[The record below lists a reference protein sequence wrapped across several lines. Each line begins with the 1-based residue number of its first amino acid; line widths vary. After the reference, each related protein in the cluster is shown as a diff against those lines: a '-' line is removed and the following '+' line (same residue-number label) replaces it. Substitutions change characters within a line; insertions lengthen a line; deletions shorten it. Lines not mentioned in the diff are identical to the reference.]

1 MTAEISADSM
11 ELQDHPF
18 STFNPSGKAVKRK
31 ATVYRKQS
39 VQLYDSYFTCMDEVF
54 TKIHLFGPY
63 QFFCCAVT
71 FFSTITWFANYLLL
85 LNTMVSSSWSCIDP
99 IDNSTI
105 SNGEDEKY
113 FCQMIKTCKNLK
125 EVDLQFS
132 SMTSDWKLVCDR
144 RSYVFILLAS
154 FLIGRMIGAIVGGH
168 LSDNLGRL
176 RGLFVYL
183 SAGLVVRSLSIAC
196 TDWKSFAI
204 FQFVTGAIFGLI
216 QTTCTTLLIETTD
229 GKYRYIPIACS
240 QMSVCYLFIAL
251 IAYCTSEW
259 RMYLIFI
266 SLLSSPLLYSYLLY
280 QESLRWLI
288 SKGKISEAAAVI
300 TELCSDR
307 WKGDNCDIYP
317 QQLTTLLV
325 IPTQNKLFT
334 FVDLFRSKSSSIK
347 TLSLILSVISCS
359 FVNSGFILFSNL
371 SIIQNM
377 YLHLLLNGSFRMI
390 FLIIGIMLNAKF
402 SRLGCKHMMLFSLG
416 SIIICFG
423 VVIVIFFVKSDF
435 NSNILYGILLLAMA
449 LNGSIYEMTVLHTA
463 AVIYPTVMRGI
474 AIGFVIGFQDLG
486 TIIIGAVIEFS
497 AKIWPIVPC
506 LAIETFL
513 IITFLGAMWY
523 LPETKYCI
531 AKVLLYTIQYFYLK
545 FNHVDLIIS
554 QSMDEMRNISDE
566 VEVKSLKPRKI
577 TLYRKQS
584 AEEVKNY
591 FPTYE
596 MVLDSVG
603 IFGKYQIFCLI
614 TVQLTTIIWVAHSAL
629 LRFSFIKS
637 EYICWIEENN
647 TTITSFKNESIFCS
661 LLNKC
666 NNITVMNGDFEN
678 LFDHFML
685 LCDKEDIRQF
695 LFVSYV
701 MGHFFGS
708 LIGGHLSDSFGR
720 LSASF
725 VCLSMTLIASILSVA
740 CTSWK
745 LLLAFQIL
753 IGFLVGKIE
762 TSIIT
767 LLSEITD
774 KQYRLL
780 AISFTTSPFTLLII
794 SLIFYLTKNWRLF
807 LIFVNFISISL
818 LYTHLLLQFFNDNST
833 VLREFESPRWLISK
847 GYYYRAAKALSEIAS
862 DLWNRASIEINVK
875 QIQSIQSEATD
886 KGFLAILN
894 LFRSNILRK
903 NLLFLIVSAVAQN
916 LVSLTT
922 FSDRNIKTFGIL
934 LYVFIYSLFT
944 ILIIVIA
951 VILDFKI
958 ASVGYKCLTLVS
970 LFVNTLCIMIILAT
984 ICLSSNDFA
993 LLILFC
999 LLISGAVND
1008 GLYTIILLH
1017 TITASFVTEN
1027 RAFAVGLFLATK
1039 DLTTAFSTLF
1049 YYYVIK
1055 WPMVVYIISLIFLIF
1070 TSIVSFIVQ
1079 PESKYALTKVLLDDC
1094 KVVNVE

>member
-11 ELQDHPF
+11 ELQDHSF

-54 TKIHLFGPY
+54 TKIRLFGPY
-63 QFFCCAVT
+63 QIFCCAVT

-99 IDNSTI
+99 IDNSTV

-204 FQFVTGAIFGLI
+204 FQFVTGAIFGQI

-523 LPETKYCI
+523 LPETKYCL

-545 FNHVDLIIS
+545 FNHPFYFISHEIVCSSFEIEHEPIIL
-554 QSMDEMRNISDE
+554 QSMDETKNISDE
-566 VEVKSLKPRKI
+566 VELKSLKSRKI

-584 AEEVKNY
+584 AEE
-591 FPTYE
+591 
-596 MVLDSVG
+596 
-603 IFGKYQIFCLI
+603 
-614 TVQLTTIIWVAHSAL
+614 
-629 LRFSFIKS
+629 
-637 EYICWIEENN
+637 
-647 TTITSFKNESIFCS
+647 

-666 NNITVMNGDFEN
+666 NNITVVNGDFEN

-685 LCDKEDIRQF
+685 LCEKEDIRQF

-780 AISFTTSPFTLLII
+780 TISFTTSPFTLLII

-818 LYTHLLLQFFNDNST
+818 LYTHLLLQ
-833 VLREFESPRWLISK
+833 ESPRWLISK
-847 GYYYRAAKALSEIAS
+847 GYYYRAAQALSEIAS

-875 QIQSIQSEATD
+875 QIQSIQSETTD

-894 LFRSNILRK
+894 LFRSSILRK
-903 NLLFLIVSAVAQN
+903 NLFFLIVSAVAQN

-944 ILIIVIA
+944 ILIIAIA

-993 LLILFC
+993 LIILFC

-1017 TITASFVTEN
+1017 TITASFLTEN

-1039 DLTTAFSTLF
+1039 DFTTAFSTLV

-1055 WPMVVYIISLIFLIF
+1055 WPLIVYITSLIFLIF

-1079 PESKYALTKVLLDDC
+1079 PESKYALTKMLLDDC

>member
-1 MTAEISADSM
+1 MSAEISADSM
-11 ELQDHPF
+11 ELQDRSF

-39 VQLYDSYFTCMDEVF
+39 IQLYDSYFTCMDEIF
-54 TKIHLFGPY
+54 AKIRIFGPY
-63 QFFCCAVT
+63 QIFCCAVT

-99 IDNSTI
+99 IDNSTV

-113 FCQMIKTCKNLK
+113 FCQMIKTCRNLK

-204 FQFVTGAIFGLI
+204 FQFVTGAIFGQI

-240 QMSVCYLFIAL
+240 QMSVSYLFIAL

-334 FVDLFRSKSSSIK
+334 FVDLFRSKSLSIK

-474 AIGFVIGFQDLG
+474 AIGFIIGFQDLG

-497 AKIWPIVPC
+497 TKIWPIVPC

-523 LPETKYCI
+523 LPETKYCL
-531 AKVLLYTIQYFYLK
+531 AKVFYFISHEIVCFL
-545 FNHVDLIIS
+545 FEIEHAPILS
-554 QSMDEMRNISDE
+554 QSMDETRNIPDE
-566 VEVKSLKPRKI
+566 VGLKSLKPRKI

-584 AEEVKNY
+584 AEE
-591 FPTYE
+591 
-596 MVLDSVG
+596 
-603 IFGKYQIFCLI
+603 
-614 TVQLTTIIWVAHSAL
+614 
-629 LRFSFIKS
+629 
-637 EYICWIEENN
+637 
-647 TTITSFKNESIFCS
+647 

-666 NNITVMNGDFEN
+666 SNITVANGDFES

-685 LCDKEDIRQF
+685 LCEKEDIRQF
-695 LFVSYV
+695 VFVSYV

-725 VCLSMTLIASILSVA
+725 VCLSMTLI
-740 CTSWK
+740 
-745 LLLAFQIL
+745 
-753 IGFLVGKIE
+753 
-762 TSIIT
+762 
-767 LLSEITD
+767 
-774 KQYRLL
+774 
-780 AISFTTSPFTLLII
+780 
-794 SLIFYLTKNWRLF
+794 
-807 LIFVNFISISL
+807 
-818 LYTHLLLQFFNDNST
+818 
-833 VLREFESPRWLISK
+833 ESPRWLISK
-847 GYYYRAAKALSEIAS
+847 GYYYRAAQALSEIAS

-875 QIQSIQSEATD
+875 QIQSIQSGATD
-886 KGFLAILN
+886 KEFLTILN
-894 LFRSNILRK
+894 LFRSSTLRK
-903 NLLFLIVSAVAQN
+903 NLFFLIISAVAQN
-916 LVSLTT
+916 LISLTT
-922 FSDRNIKTFGIL
+922 FSDKNIKTFGIL

-944 ILIIVIA
+944 VLIIVIS

-958 ASVGYKCLTLVS
+958 ACIGYKCLTLVS
-970 LFVNTLCIMIILAT
+970 LFVNTVCIIIILAT

-1008 GLYTIILLH
+1008 GLYTITLLH
-1017 TITASFVTEN
+1017 TITASFLTEN
-1027 RAFAVGLFLATK
+1027 RALAVGLFLATK
-1039 DLTTAFSTLF
+1039 DFTTAFSTSV
-1049 YYYVIK
+1049 YYFVIK
-1055 WPMVVYIISLIFLIF
+1055 WPLIVYITSLIVLIF
-1070 TSIVSFIVQ
+1070 TSVVSFIVQ
-1079 PESKYALTKVLLDDC
+1079 PESKYALTKMLLDDC
-1094 KVVNVE
+1094 KVHKYRKE

>member
-1 MTAEISADSM
+1 MSAEISADSM
-11 ELQDHPF
+11 ELQDHSF

-39 VQLYDSYFTCMDEVF
+39 IQLYDSYFTCMDEIF
-54 TKIHLFGPY
+54 AKIRIFGPY
-63 QFFCCAVT
+63 QIFCCAVT

-99 IDNSTI
+99 IDNSTV

-113 FCQMIKTCKNLK
+113 FCQMIKTCRNLK

-204 FQFVTGAIFGLI
+204 FQFVTGAIFGQI

-240 QMSVCYLFIAL
+240 QMSVSYLFIAL

-334 FVDLFRSKSSSIK
+334 FVDLFRSKSLSIK

-423 VVIVIFFVKSDF
+423 VVIVVFFVKSDF

-474 AIGFVIGFQDLG
+474 AIGFIIGFQDLG

-497 AKIWPIVPC
+497 TKIWPIVPC
-506 LAIETFL
+506 LAIEIFL

-523 LPETKYCI
+523 LPETK
-531 AKVLLYTIQYFYLK
+531 L
-545 FNHVDLIIS
+545 S
-554 QSMDEMRNISDE
+554 QSMDETRNIPDE
-566 VEVKSLKPRKI
+566 VGLKSLKPRKI

-584 AEEVKNY
+584 AEE
-591 FPTYE
+591 
-596 MVLDSVG
+596 
-603 IFGKYQIFCLI
+603 
-614 TVQLTTIIWVAHSAL
+614 
-629 LRFSFIKS
+629 
-637 EYICWIEENN
+637 
-647 TTITSFKNESIFCS
+647 

-666 NNITVMNGDFEN
+666 SNITVANGDFES

-685 LCDKEDIRQF
+685 FCEKEDIRQF
-695 LFVSYV
+695 VFVSYV

-725 VCLSMTLIASILSVA
+725 VCLSMTLIVSILSVA

-753 IGFLVGKIE
+753 IGFLIGKIE

-767 LLSEITD
+767 LMSEITD

-780 AISFTTSPFTLLII
+780 TLSFTTSPSTLLITF
-794 SLIFYLTKNWRLF
+794 LIFYLTKNWRLF
-807 LIFVNFISISL
+807 LIFVNLISISL
-818 LYTHLLLQFFNDNST
+818 LYTHLLLQ
-833 VLREFESPRWLISK
+833 ESPRWLISK
-847 GYYYRAAKALSEIAS
+847 GYYYRAAQALSEIAS
-862 DLWNRASIEINVK
+862 DLWNRASIEIN
-875 QIQSIQSEATD
+875 
-886 KGFLAILN
+886 
-894 LFRSNILRK
+894 
-903 NLLFLIVSAVAQN
+903 
-916 LVSLTT
+916 
-922 FSDRNIKTFGIL
+922 
-934 LYVFIYSLFT
+934 
-944 ILIIVIA
+944 IA
-951 VILDFKI
+951 CI
-958 ASVGYKCLTLVS
+958 GYKCLTLVS
-970 LFVNTLCIMIILAT
+970 LFVNTVCIIIILAA

-1008 GLYTIILLH
+1008 GLYTITLLH
-1017 TITASFVTEN
+1017 TITASFLTEN
-1027 RAFAVGLFLATK
+1027 RALAVGLFLATK
-1039 DLTTAFSTLF
+1039 DFTTAFSTSV
-1049 YYYVIK
+1049 YYFVIK
-1055 WPMVVYIISLIFLIF
+1055 WPLIVYITSLTVLIF
-1070 TSIVSFIVQ
+1070 TSVVSFMVQ
-1079 PESKYALTKVLLDDC
+1079 PESKYALTKMLLDDC
-1094 KVVNVE
+1094 KVHKYRKE

>member
-1 MTAEISADSM
+1 MSAEISADSM
-11 ELQDHPF
+11 ELQDRSF

-39 VQLYDSYFTCMDEVF
+39 IQLYDSYFTCMDEIF
-54 TKIHLFGPY
+54 AKIRIFGPY
-63 QFFCCAVT
+63 QIFCCAVT

-99 IDNSTI
+99 IDNSTV

-113 FCQMIKTCKNLK
+113 FCQMIKTCRNLK

-204 FQFVTGAIFGLI
+204 FQFVTGAIFGQI

-240 QMSVCYLFIAL
+240 QMSVSYLFIAL

-325 IPTQNKLFT
+325 IPTQNKL
-334 FVDLFRSKSSSIK
+334 
-347 TLSLILSVISCS
+347 
-359 FVNSGFILFSNL
+359 
-371 SIIQNM
+371 
-377 YLHLLLNGSFRMI
+377 
-390 FLIIGIMLNAKF
+390 
-402 SRLGCKHMMLFSLG
+402 
-416 SIIICFG
+416 
-423 VVIVIFFVKSDF
+423 
-435 NSNILYGILLLAMA
+435 NILYGILLLAMA

-474 AIGFVIGFQDLG
+474 AIGF
-486 TIIIGAVIEFS
+486 IIGT
-497 AKIWPIVPC
+497 KIWPIVPC

-523 LPETKYCI
+523 LPETKYCL
-531 AKVLLYTIQYFYLK
+531 AKVFYFISHEIVCFL
-545 FNHVDLIIS
+545 FEIEHAPILS
-554 QSMDEMRNISDE
+554 QSMDETRNIPDE
-566 VEVKSLKPRKI
+566 VGLKSLKPRKI

-584 AEEVKNY
+584 AEE
-591 FPTYE
+591 
-596 MVLDSVG
+596 
-603 IFGKYQIFCLI
+603 
-614 TVQLTTIIWVAHSAL
+614 
-629 LRFSFIKS
+629 
-637 EYICWIEENN
+637 
-647 TTITSFKNESIFCS
+647 

-666 NNITVMNGDFEN
+666 SNITVANGDFES

-685 LCDKEDIRQF
+685 LCEKEDIRQF
-695 LFVSYV
+695 VFVSYV

-725 VCLSMTLIASILSVA
+725 VCLSMTLI
-740 CTSWK
+740 
-745 LLLAFQIL
+745 
-753 IGFLVGKIE
+753 
-762 TSIIT
+762 
-767 LLSEITD
+767 
-774 KQYRLL
+774 
-780 AISFTTSPFTLLII
+780 
-794 SLIFYLTKNWRLF
+794 
-807 LIFVNFISISL
+807 
-818 LYTHLLLQFFNDNST
+818 
-833 VLREFESPRWLISK
+833 ESPRWLISK
-847 GYYYRAAKALSEIAS
+847 GYYYRAAQALSEIAS

-875 QIQSIQSEATD
+875 QIQSIQSGATD
-886 KGFLAILN
+886 KEFLTILN
-894 LFRSNILRK
+894 LFRSSTLRK
-903 NLLFLIVSAVAQN
+903 NLFFLIISAVAQN
-916 LVSLTT
+916 LISLTT
-922 FSDRNIKTFGIL
+922 FSDKNIKTFGIL

-944 ILIIVIA
+944 VLIIVIS

-958 ASVGYKCLTLVS
+958 ACIGYKCLTLVS
-970 LFVNTLCIMIILAT
+970 LFVNTVCIIIILAT

-1008 GLYTIILLH
+1008 GLYTITLLH
-1017 TITASFVTEN
+1017 TITASFLTEN
-1027 RAFAVGLFLATK
+1027 RALAVGLFLATK
-1039 DLTTAFSTLF
+1039 DFTTAFSTSV
-1049 YYYVIK
+1049 YYFVIK
-1055 WPMVVYIISLIFLIF
+1055 WPLIVYITSLIVLIF
-1070 TSIVSFIVQ
+1070 TSVVSFIVQ
-1079 PESKYALTKVLLDDC
+1079 PESKYALTKMLLDDC
-1094 KVVNVE
+1094 KVHKYRKE

>member
-1 MTAEISADSM
+1 
-11 ELQDHPF
+11 
-18 STFNPSGKAVKRK
+18 
-31 ATVYRKQS
+31 
-39 VQLYDSYFTCMDEVF
+39 
-54 TKIHLFGPY
+54 
-63 QFFCCAVT
+63 
-71 FFSTITWFANYLLL
+71 
-85 LNTMVSSSWSCIDP
+85 MVSSSWSCIDP
-99 IDNSTI
+99 IDNSTV

-113 FCQMIKTCKNLK
+113 FCQMIKTCRNLK

-183 SAGLVVRSLSIAC
+183 SVGLVVRSLSIAC

-204 FQFVTGAIFGLI
+204 FQFVTGAIFGQI

-240 QMSVCYLFIAL
+240 QMSVSYLFIAL

-334 FVDLFRSKSSSIK
+334 FVDLFRSKSLSIK
-347 TLSLILSVISCS
+347 TLALILSVISCS

-423 VVIVIFFVKSDF
+423 VVIVVFFVKSDF

-474 AIGFVIGFQDLG
+474 AIGFIIGFQDLG

-497 AKIWPIVPC
+497 TKIWPIVPC
-506 LAIETFL
+506 LAIEIFL

-523 LPETKYCI
+523 LPETKYCL
-531 AKVLLYTIQYFYLK
+531 AKFFLYTIQYFYLK
-545 FNHVDLIIS
+545 CNHVDLVSFRLS
-554 QSMDEMRNISDE
+554 QSMDETRNIPDE
-566 VEVKSLKPRKI
+566 VGLKSLKPRKI

-584 AEEVKNY
+584 AEE
-591 FPTYE
+591 
-596 MVLDSVG
+596 
-603 IFGKYQIFCLI
+603 
-614 TVQLTTIIWVAHSAL
+614 
-629 LRFSFIKS
+629 
-637 EYICWIEENN
+637 
-647 TTITSFKNESIFCS
+647 

-666 NNITVMNGDFEN
+666 SNITVANGDFES

-685 LCDKEDIRQF
+685 FCEKEDIRQF
-695 LFVSYV
+695 VFVSYV

-725 VCLSMTLIASILSVA
+725 VCLSMTLI
-740 CTSWK
+740 
-745 LLLAFQIL
+745 
-753 IGFLVGKIE
+753 
-762 TSIIT
+762 
-767 LLSEITD
+767 
-774 KQYRLL
+774 
-780 AISFTTSPFTLLII
+780 
-794 SLIFYLTKNWRLF
+794 
-807 LIFVNFISISL
+807 
-818 LYTHLLLQFFNDNST
+818 
-833 VLREFESPRWLISK
+833 ESPRWLISK
-847 GYYYRAAKALSEIAS
+847 GYYYRAAQALSEIAS

-875 QIQSIQSEATD
+875 QIQ
-886 KGFLAILN
+886 N
-894 LFRSNILRK
+894 
-903 NLLFLIVSAVAQN
+903 
-916 LVSLTT
+916 
-922 FSDRNIKTFGIL
+922 
-934 LYVFIYSLFT
+934 
-944 ILIIVIA
+944 
-951 VILDFKI
+951 FKI
-958 ASVGYKCLTLVS
+958 ACIGYKCLTLVS
-970 LFVNTLCIMIILAT
+970 LFVNTVCIIIILAT

-1008 GLYTIILLH
+1008 GLYTITLLH
-1017 TITASFVTEN
+1017 TITASFLTEN
-1027 RAFAVGLFLATK
+1027 RALAVGLFLATK
-1039 DLTTAFSTLF
+1039 DFTTAFSTSV
-1049 YYYVIK
+1049 YYFVIK
-1055 WPMVVYIISLIFLIF
+1055 WPLIVYITSLIVLIF
-1070 TSIVSFIVQ
+1070 TSVVSFMVQ
-1079 PESKYALTKVLLDDC
+1079 PESKYALTKMLLDDC
-1094 KVVNVE
+1094 KVVDVE

>member
-1 MTAEISADSM
+1 
-11 ELQDHPF
+11 
-18 STFNPSGKAVKRK
+18 
-31 ATVYRKQS
+31 
-39 VQLYDSYFTCMDEVF
+39 
-54 TKIHLFGPY
+54 
-63 QFFCCAVT
+63 
-71 FFSTITWFANYLLL
+71 
-85 LNTMVSSSWSCIDP
+85 
-99 IDNSTI
+99 
-105 SNGEDEKY
+105 
-113 FCQMIKTCKNLK
+113 MIKTCRNLK

-204 FQFVTGAIFGLI
+204 FQFVTGAIFGQI

-240 QMSVCYLFIAL
+240 QMSVSYLFIAL

-259 RMYLIFI
+259 RICKENCSILINIGNYVVAFLFVR
-266 SLLSSPLLYSYLLY
+266 LLLF

-325 IPTQNKLFT
+325 IPAQNKLFT
-334 FVDLFRSKSSSIK
+334 FVDFLAHSCCH
-347 TLSLILSVISCS
+347 LS
-359 FVNSGFILFSNL
+359 NSDERHRNWIH
-371 SIIQNM
+371 
-377 YLHLLLNGSFRMI
+377 YWV
-390 FLIIGIMLNAKF
+390 
-402 SRLGCKHMMLFSLG
+402 SRF
-416 SIIICFG
+416 
-423 VVIVIFFVKSDF
+423 
-435 NSNILYGILLLAMA
+435 
-449 LNGSIYEMTVLHTA
+449 
-463 AVIYPTVMRGI
+463 
-474 AIGFVIGFQDLG
+474 G

-497 AKIWPIVPC
+497 TKIWPIVPC
-506 LAIETFL
+506 LAIEIFL

-523 LPETKYCI
+523 LPETKYCL
-531 AKVLLYTIQYFYLK
+531 AKAFYFISHAIVCSLLEIEHAPIL
-545 FNHVDLIIS
+545 S
-554 QSMDEMRNISDE
+554 QSMDETRNIPDE
-566 VEVKSLKPRKI
+566 VGLKSLKPRKI

-647 TTITSFKNESIFCS
+647 TTITSSQNESIFCS
-661 LLNKC
+661 VYLLIAYKCCKSFFLSLHVNFLFQLLNKC
-666 NNITVMNGDFEN
+666 SNITVANGDFES

-685 LCDKEDIRQF
+685 FCEKEDIRQF
-695 LFVSYV
+695 VFVSYV

-725 VCLSMTLIASILSVA
+725 VCLSMTLIVSILSVA

-753 IGFLVGKIE
+753 IGFLIGKIE

-767 LLSEITD
+767 LMSEITD

-780 AISFTTSPFTLLII
+780 TLSFTTSPFTLLITF
-794 SLIFYLTKNWRLF
+794 LIFYLTKNWRLF
-807 LIFVNFISISL
+807 LIFVNLISISL
-818 LYTHLLLQFFNDNST
+818 LYTHLLLQ
-833 VLREFESPRWLISK
+833 ESPRWLISK
-847 GYYYRAAKALSEIAS
+847 GYYYRAAQALSEIAS

-875 QIQSIQSEATD
+875 QIQSIQSGATD
-886 KGFLAILN
+886 KEFLTILN
-894 LFRSNILRK
+894 LF
-903 NLLFLIVSAVAQN
+903 
-916 LVSLTT
+916 
-922 FSDRNIKTFGIL
+922 
-934 LYVFIYSLFT
+934 
-944 ILIIVIA
+944 
-951 VILDFKI
+951 
-958 ASVGYKCLTLVS
+958 
-970 LFVNTLCIMIILAT
+970 
-984 ICLSSNDFA
+984 
-993 LLILFC
+993 
-999 LLISGAVND
+999 
-1008 GLYTIILLH
+1008 
-1017 TITASFVTEN
+1017 
-1027 RAFAVGLFLATK
+1027 
-1039 DLTTAFSTLF
+1039 
-1049 YYYVIK
+1049 
-1055 WPMVVYIISLIFLIF
+1055 
-1070 TSIVSFIVQ
+1070 
-1079 PESKYALTKVLLDDC
+1079 
-1094 KVVNVE
+1094 

>member
-1 MTAEISADSM
+1 MSAEISADSM
-11 ELQDHPF
+11 ELQDHSF

-39 VQLYDSYFTCMDEVF
+39 IQLYDSYFTCMDEIF
-54 TKIHLFGPY
+54 AKIRIFGPY
-63 QFFCCAVT
+63 QIFCCAVT

-99 IDNSTI
+99 IDNSTV

-113 FCQMIKTCKNLK
+113 FCQMIKTCRNLK

-204 FQFVTGAIFGLI
+204 FQFVTGAIFGQI

-240 QMSVCYLFIAL
+240 QMSVSYLFIAL

-325 IPTQNKLFT
+325 IPAQNKLFT
-334 FVDLFRSKSSSIK
+334 F
-347 TLSLILSVISCS
+347 
-359 FVNSGFILFSNL
+359 
-371 SIIQNM
+371 
-377 YLHLLLNGSFRMI
+377 
-390 FLIIGIMLNAKF
+390 F
-402 SRLGCKHMMLFSLG
+402 SRLGCKHMML
-416 SIIICFG
+416 
-423 VVIVIFFVKSDF
+423 
-435 NSNILYGILLLAMA
+435 NILYGILLLAMA

-474 AIGFVIGFQDLG
+474 AIGF
-486 TIIIGAVIEFS
+486 IIGT
-497 AKIWPIVPC
+497 KIWPIVPC
-506 LAIETFL
+506 LAIEIFL

-523 LPETKYCI
+523 LPETKYCL
-531 AKVLLYTIQYFYLK
+531 AKAFYFISHEIVCSLLEIEHAPIL
-545 FNHVDLIIS
+545 S
-554 QSMDEMRNISDE
+554 QSMDETRNIPDE
-566 VEVKSLKPRKI
+566 VGLKSLKPRKI

-647 TTITSFKNESIFCS
+647 TTITSSQNESIFCS

-666 NNITVMNGDFEN
+666 SNITVANGDFES

-685 LCDKEDIRQF
+685 FCEKEDIRQF
-695 LFVSYV
+695 VFVSYV

-725 VCLSMTLIASILSVA
+725 
-740 CTSWK
+740 
-745 LLLAFQIL
+745 
-753 IGFLVGKIE
+753 
-762 TSIIT
+762 
-767 LLSEITD
+767 
-774 KQYRLL
+774 
-780 AISFTTSPFTLLII
+780 
-794 SLIFYLTKNWRLF
+794 
-807 LIFVNFISISL
+807 
-818 LYTHLLLQFFNDNST
+818 
-833 VLREFESPRWLISK
+833 ESPRWLISK
-847 GYYYRAAKALSEIAS
+847 GYYYRAAQALSEIAS
-862 DLWNRASIEINVK
+862 DLWNRASIEIN
-875 QIQSIQSEATD
+875 
-886 KGFLAILN
+886 
-894 LFRSNILRK
+894 
-903 NLLFLIVSAVAQN
+903 
-916 LVSLTT
+916 
-922 FSDRNIKTFGIL
+922 
-934 LYVFIYSLFT
+934 
-944 ILIIVIA
+944 IA
-951 VILDFKI
+951 CI
-958 ASVGYKCLTLVS
+958 GYKCLTLVS
-970 LFVNTLCIMIILAT
+970 LFVNTVCIIIILAT

-1008 GLYTIILLH
+1008 GLYTITLLH
-1017 TITASFVTEN
+1017 TITASFLTEN
-1027 RAFAVGLFLATK
+1027 RALAVGLFLATK
-1039 DLTTAFSTLF
+1039 DFTTAFSTSV
-1049 YYYVIK
+1049 YYFVIK
-1055 WPMVVYIISLIFLIF
+1055 WPLIVYITSLIVLIF
-1070 TSIVSFIVQ
+1070 TSVVSFMVQ
-1079 PESKYALTKVLLDDC
+1079 PESKYALTKMLLDDC
-1094 KVVNVE
+1094 KVHKYRKE

>member
-1 MTAEISADSM
+1 MSAEISADSM
-11 ELQDHPF
+11 ELQDHSF

-39 VQLYDSYFTCMDEVF
+39 IQLYDSYFTCMDEIF
-54 TKIHLFGPY
+54 AKIRIFGPY
-63 QFFCCAVT
+63 QIFCCAVT
-71 FFSTITWFANYLLL
+71 FFSTITWFENYLLL

-99 IDNSTI
+99 IDNSTV

-113 FCQMIKTCKNLK
+113 FCQMIKTCRNLK

-204 FQFVTGAIFGLI
+204 FQFVTGAIFGQI

-240 QMSVCYLFIAL
+240 QMSVSYLFIAL

-334 FVDLFRSKSSSIK
+334 FVDLFRSKSLSIK

-423 VVIVIFFVKSDF
+423 VVIVVFFVKSDF

-449 LNGSIYEMTVLHTA
+449 LNGSIYEMTVLHTT

-474 AIGFVIGFQDLG
+474 AIGFIIGFQDLG

-497 AKIWPIVPC
+497 TKIWPIVPC
-506 LAIETFL
+506 LAIEIFL

-523 LPETKYCI
+523 LPETKYCL
-531 AKVLLYTIQYFYLK
+531 AKFFLYTIQYFYLK
-545 FNHVDLIIS
+545 FNHVDLMSFRLS
-554 QSMDEMRNISDE
+554 QSMDETRNIPDE
-566 VEVKSLKPRKI
+566 VGLKSLKPRKI

-584 AEEVKNY
+584 AEE
-591 FPTYE
+591 
-596 MVLDSVG
+596 
-603 IFGKYQIFCLI
+603 
-614 TVQLTTIIWVAHSAL
+614 
-629 LRFSFIKS
+629 
-637 EYICWIEENN
+637 
-647 TTITSFKNESIFCS
+647 

-666 NNITVMNGDFEN
+666 SNITVANGDFES

-685 LCDKEDIRQF
+685 FCEKEDIRQF
-695 LFVSYV
+695 VFVSYV

-725 VCLSMTLIASILSVA
+725 VCLSMTLI
-740 CTSWK
+740 
-745 LLLAFQIL
+745 
-753 IGFLVGKIE
+753 
-762 TSIIT
+762 
-767 LLSEITD
+767 
-774 KQYRLL
+774 
-780 AISFTTSPFTLLII
+780 
-794 SLIFYLTKNWRLF
+794 
-807 LIFVNFISISL
+807 
-818 LYTHLLLQFFNDNST
+818 
-833 VLREFESPRWLISK
+833 ESPRWLISK
-847 GYYYRAAKALSEIAS
+847 GYYYRAAQALSEIAS

-875 QIQSIQSEATD
+875 QIQI
-886 KGFLAILN
+886 
-894 LFRSNILRK
+894 
-903 NLLFLIVSAVAQN
+903 
-916 LVSLTT
+916 
-922 FSDRNIKTFGIL
+922 
-934 LYVFIYSLFT
+934 
-944 ILIIVIA
+944 
-951 VILDFKI
+951 
-958 ASVGYKCLTLVS
+958 
-970 LFVNTLCIMIILAT
+970 
-984 ICLSSNDFA
+984 
-993 LLILFC
+993 
-999 LLISGAVND
+999 
-1008 GLYTIILLH
+1008 
-1017 TITASFVTEN
+1017 
-1027 RAFAVGLFLATK
+1027 
-1039 DLTTAFSTLF
+1039 
-1049 YYYVIK
+1049 
-1055 WPMVVYIISLIFLIF
+1055 
-1070 TSIVSFIVQ
+1070 
-1079 PESKYALTKVLLDDC
+1079 
-1094 KVVNVE
+1094 

>member
-1 MTAEISADSM
+1 MSAEISADSM
-11 ELQDHPF
+11 ELQDHSF

-39 VQLYDSYFTCMDEVF
+39 IQLYDSYFTCMDEIF
-54 TKIHLFGPY
+54 AKIRIFGPY
-63 QFFCCAVT
+63 QIFCCAVT

-99 IDNSTI
+99 IDNSTV

-113 FCQMIKTCKNLK
+113 FCQMIKTCRNLK

-204 FQFVTGAIFGLI
+204 FQFVTGAIFGQI

-240 QMSVCYLFIAL
+240 QMSVSYLFIAL

-334 FVDLFRSKSSSIK
+334 FVDLFRSKSLSIK

-423 VVIVIFFVKSDF
+423 VVIVVFFVKSDF

-474 AIGFVIGFQDLG
+474 AIGFIIGFQDLG

-497 AKIWPIVPC
+497 TKIWPIVPC
-506 LAIETFL
+506 LAIEIFL

-523 LPETKYCI
+523 LPETKYCL
-531 AKVLLYTIQYFYLK
+531 AKYFYLK
-545 FNHVDLIIS
+545 LNHVDLMSFRLS
-554 QSMDEMRNISDE
+554 QSMDETRNIPDE
-566 VEVKSLKPRKI
+566 VGLKSLKPRKI

-584 AEEVKNY
+584 AEE
-591 FPTYE
+591 
-596 MVLDSVG
+596 
-603 IFGKYQIFCLI
+603 
-614 TVQLTTIIWVAHSAL
+614 
-629 LRFSFIKS
+629 
-637 EYICWIEENN
+637 
-647 TTITSFKNESIFCS
+647 

-666 NNITVMNGDFEN
+666 SNITVANGDFES

-685 LCDKEDIRQF
+685 FCEKEDIRQF
-695 LFVSYV
+695 VFVSYV

-725 VCLSMTLIASILSVA
+725 VCLSMTLIVSILSVA

-753 IGFLVGKIE
+753 IGFLIGKIE

-767 LLSEITD
+767 LMSEITD

-780 AISFTTSPFTLLII
+780 TLSFTTSPSTLLITF
-794 SLIFYLTKNWRLF
+794 LIFYLTKNWRLF
-807 LIFVNFISISL
+807 LIFVNLISISL
-818 LYTHLLLQFFNDNST
+818 LYTHLLLQ
-833 VLREFESPRWLISK
+833 ESPRWLISK
-847 GYYYRAAKALSEIAS
+847 GYYYRAAQALSEIAS

-875 QIQSIQSEATD
+875 QIQSIQSGATD
-886 KGFLAILN
+886 KEFLTILN
-894 LFRSNILRK
+894 LFRSSTLRK
-903 NLLFLIVSAVAQN
+903 NLFFLIVSAVAQN
-916 LVSLTT
+916 LISLTT
-922 FSDRNIKTFGIL
+922 FSDKNIKTFGIL

-944 ILIIVIA
+944 VLIIVIA

-958 ASVGYKCLTLVS
+958 ACIGYKCLTLVS
-970 LFVNTLCIMIILAT
+970 LFVNTVCIIIILAT

-1008 GLYTIILLH
+1008 GLYTITLLH
-1017 TITASFVTEN
+1017 TITASFLTEN
-1027 RAFAVGLFLATK
+1027 RALAVGLFLATK
-1039 DLTTAFSTLF
+1039 DFTTAFSTSV
-1049 YYYVIK
+1049 YYFVIK
-1055 WPMVVYIISLIFLIF
+1055 WPLIVYITSLTVLIF
-1070 TSIVSFIVQ
+1070 TSVVSFMVQ
-1079 PESKYALTKVLLDDC
+1079 PESKYALTKMLLDDC
-1094 KVVNVE
+1094 KVHKYRKE

>member
-1 MTAEISADSM
+1 MSAEISADSM
-11 ELQDHPF
+11 ELQDHSF

-39 VQLYDSYFTCMDEVF
+39 IQLYDSYFTCMDEIF
-54 TKIHLFGPY
+54 AKIRIFGPY
-63 QFFCCAVT
+63 QIFCCAVT
-71 FFSTITWFANYLLL
+71 FFSTITWFENYLLL

-99 IDNSTI
+99 IDNSTV

-113 FCQMIKTCKNLK
+113 FCQMIKTCRNLK

-204 FQFVTGAIFGLI
+204 FQFVTGAIFGQI

-240 QMSVCYLFIAL
+240 QMSVSYLFIAL

-334 FVDLFRSKSSSIK
+334 FVDLFRSKS
-347 TLSLILSVISCS
+347 
-359 FVNSGFILFSNL
+359 FNL

-423 VVIVIFFVKSDF
+423 VVIVVFFVKSDF

-449 LNGSIYEMTVLHTA
+449 LNGSIYEMTVLHTT

-474 AIGFVIGFQDLG
+474 AIGFIIGFQDLG

-497 AKIWPIVPC
+497 TKIWPIVPC
-506 LAIETFL
+506 LAIEIFL

-523 LPETKYCI
+523 LPETKYCL
-531 AKVLLYTIQYFYLK
+531 AKAFYFISHEIVCSL
-545 FNHVDLIIS
+545 FEIEHAPILS
-554 QSMDEMRNISDE
+554 QSMDETRNIPDE
-566 VEVKSLKPRKI
+566 VGLKSLKPRKI

-647 TTITSFKNESIFCS
+647 TTITSSQNESIFCS

-666 NNITVMNGDFEN
+666 SNITVANGDFES

-685 LCDKEDIRQF
+685 FCEKEDIRQF
-695 LFVSYV
+695 VFVSYV

-725 VCLSMTLIASILSVA
+725 VCLSMTLI
-740 CTSWK
+740 
-745 LLLAFQIL
+745 
-753 IGFLVGKIE
+753 
-762 TSIIT
+762 
-767 LLSEITD
+767 
-774 KQYRLL
+774 
-780 AISFTTSPFTLLII
+780 
-794 SLIFYLTKNWRLF
+794 
-807 LIFVNFISISL
+807 
-818 LYTHLLLQFFNDNST
+818 
-833 VLREFESPRWLISK
+833 ESPRWLISK
-847 GYYYRAAKALSEIAS
+847 GYYYRAAQALSEIAS

-875 QIQSIQSEATD
+875 QIQI
-886 KGFLAILN
+886 
-894 LFRSNILRK
+894 
-903 NLLFLIVSAVAQN
+903 
-916 LVSLTT
+916 
-922 FSDRNIKTFGIL
+922 
-934 LYVFIYSLFT
+934 
-944 ILIIVIA
+944 
-951 VILDFKI
+951 
-958 ASVGYKCLTLVS
+958 
-970 LFVNTLCIMIILAT
+970 
-984 ICLSSNDFA
+984 
-993 LLILFC
+993 
-999 LLISGAVND
+999 
-1008 GLYTIILLH
+1008 
-1017 TITASFVTEN
+1017 
-1027 RAFAVGLFLATK
+1027 
-1039 DLTTAFSTLF
+1039 
-1049 YYYVIK
+1049 
-1055 WPMVVYIISLIFLIF
+1055 
-1070 TSIVSFIVQ
+1070 
-1079 PESKYALTKVLLDDC
+1079 
-1094 KVVNVE
+1094 

>member
-1 MTAEISADSM
+1 M
-11 ELQDHPF
+11 
-18 STFNPSGKAVKRK
+18 
-31 ATVYRKQS
+31 
-39 VQLYDSYFTCMDEVF
+39 
-54 TKIHLFGPY
+54 
-63 QFFCCAVT
+63 
-71 FFSTITWFANYLLL
+71 
-85 LNTMVSSSWSCIDP
+85 
-99 IDNSTI
+99 
-105 SNGEDEKY
+105 
-113 FCQMIKTCKNLK
+113 
-125 EVDLQFS
+125 
-132 SMTSDWKLVCDR
+132 KL
-144 RSYVFILLAS
+144 
-154 FLIGRMIGAIVGGH
+154 
-168 LSDNLGRL
+168 
-176 RGLFVYL
+176 
-183 SAGLVVRSLSIAC
+183 
-196 TDWKSFAI
+196 
-204 FQFVTGAIFGLI
+204 
-216 QTTCTTLLIETTD
+216 
-229 GKYRYIPIACS
+229 
-240 QMSVCYLFIAL
+240 
-251 IAYCTSEW
+251 
-259 RMYLIFI
+259 
-266 SLLSSPLLYSYLLY
+266 
-280 QESLRWLI
+280 
-288 SKGKISEAAAVI
+288 
-300 TELCSDR
+300 
-307 WKGDNCDIYP
+307 
-317 QQLTTLLV
+317 
-325 IPTQNKLFT
+325 
-334 FVDLFRSKSSSIK
+334 
-347 TLSLILSVISCS
+347 
-359 FVNSGFILFSNL
+359 
-371 SIIQNM
+371 
-377 YLHLLLNGSFRMI
+377 
-390 FLIIGIMLNAKF
+390 
-402 SRLGCKHMMLFSLG
+402 
-416 SIIICFG
+416 
-423 VVIVIFFVKSDF
+423 
-435 NSNILYGILLLAMA
+435 
-449 LNGSIYEMTVLHTA
+449 
-463 AVIYPTVMRGI
+463 
-474 AIGFVIGFQDLG
+474 
-486 TIIIGAVIEFS
+486 
-497 AKIWPIVPC
+497 
-506 LAIETFL
+506 
-513 IITFLGAMWY
+513 
-523 LPETKYCI
+523 
-531 AKVLLYTIQYFYLK
+531 
-545 FNHVDLIIS
+545 IS

-818 LYTHLLLQFFNDNST
+818 LYTHLLLQ
-833 VLREFESPRWLISK
+833 ESPRWLISK

-1039 DLTTAFSTLF
+1039 DLTTAFSTL
-1049 YYYVIK
+1049 
-1055 WPMVVYIISLIFLIF
+1055 
-1070 TSIVSFIVQ
+1070 IVSFIVQ

>member
-1 MTAEISADSM
+1 MSAEISADSM
-11 ELQDHPF
+11 ELQDHSF

-39 VQLYDSYFTCMDEVF
+39 IQLYDSYFTCMDEIF
-54 TKIHLFGPY
+54 AKIRIFGPY
-63 QFFCCAVT
+63 QIFCCAVT

-99 IDNSTI
+99 IDNSTV

-113 FCQMIKTCKNLK
+113 FCQMIKTCRNLK

-204 FQFVTGAIFGLI
+204 FQFVTGAIFGQI

-240 QMSVCYLFIAL
+240 QMSVSYLFIAL

-325 IPTQNKLFT
+325 IPAQNKLFT
-334 FVDLFRSKSSSIK
+334 FVDLFRSKSLSIK

-423 VVIVIFFVKSDF
+423 VVIVVFFVKSDF

-474 AIGFVIGFQDLG
+474 AIGFIIGFQDLG

-497 AKIWPIVPC
+497 TKIWPIVPC
-506 LAIETFL
+506 LAIEIFL

-523 LPETKYCI
+523 LPETK
-531 AKVLLYTIQYFYLK
+531 L
-545 FNHVDLIIS
+545 S
-554 QSMDEMRNISDE
+554 QSMDETRNIPDE
-566 VEVKSLKPRKI
+566 VGLKSLKPRKI

-584 AEEVKNY
+584 AEE
-591 FPTYE
+591 
-596 MVLDSVG
+596 
-603 IFGKYQIFCLI
+603 
-614 TVQLTTIIWVAHSAL
+614 
-629 LRFSFIKS
+629 
-637 EYICWIEENN
+637 
-647 TTITSFKNESIFCS
+647 

-666 NNITVMNGDFEN
+666 SNITVANGDFES

-685 LCDKEDIRQF
+685 FCEKEDIRQF
-695 LFVSYV
+695 VFVSYV

-725 VCLSMTLIASILSVA
+725 VCLSMTLI
-740 CTSWK
+740 
-745 LLLAFQIL
+745 
-753 IGFLVGKIE
+753 
-762 TSIIT
+762 
-767 LLSEITD
+767 
-774 KQYRLL
+774 
-780 AISFTTSPFTLLII
+780 
-794 SLIFYLTKNWRLF
+794 
-807 LIFVNFISISL
+807 
-818 LYTHLLLQFFNDNST
+818 
-833 VLREFESPRWLISK
+833 ESPRWLISK
-847 GYYYRAAKALSEIAS
+847 GYYYRAAQALSEIAS
-862 DLWNRASIEINVK
+862 DLWNRASIEIN
-875 QIQSIQSEATD
+875 
-886 KGFLAILN
+886 
-894 LFRSNILRK
+894 
-903 NLLFLIVSAVAQN
+903 
-916 LVSLTT
+916 
-922 FSDRNIKTFGIL
+922 
-934 LYVFIYSLFT
+934 
-944 ILIIVIA
+944 IA
-951 VILDFKI
+951 CI
-958 ASVGYKCLTLVS
+958 GYKCLTLVS
-970 LFVNTLCIMIILAT
+970 LFVNTVCIIIILAT

-1008 GLYTIILLH
+1008 GLYTITLLH
-1017 TITASFVTEN
+1017 TITASFLTEN
-1027 RAFAVGLFLATK
+1027 RALAVGLFLATK
-1039 DLTTAFSTLF
+1039 DFTTAFSTSV
-1049 YYYVIK
+1049 YYFVIK
-1055 WPMVVYIISLIFLIF
+1055 WPLIVYITSLIVLIF
-1070 TSIVSFIVQ
+1070 TSVVSFMVQ
-1079 PESKYALTKVLLDDC
+1079 PESKYALTKMLLDDC
-1094 KVVNVE
+1094 KVHKYRKE